1 MEINNLKNYY
11 FQFGSITIYYII
23 KINQKYS
30 NGTNILFEEIFEVIK
45 INREN
50 LETIVKRKKKAKN
63 DKPKKKR
70 MGITS
75 ICIPKETEEKQEFFL
90 QLIYTFP
97 KLDKVNPL
105 RHNGVYR

>member
-1 MEINNLKNYY
+1 
-11 FQFGSITIYYII
+11 
-23 KINQKYS
+23 
-30 NGTNILFEEIFEVIK
+30 
-45 INREN
+45 
-50 LETIVKRKKKAKN
+50 
-63 DKPKKKR
+63 